1 MILKQWL
8 NACMTNLAYSS
19 NCEMFLNALGE
30 TYANLELF
38 EIDSF
43 FSFGKAL
50 KEPAS
55 TNLNFRQSLI

>member
-1 MILKQWL
+1 
-8 NACMTNLAYSS
+8 MTNLAYSS